1 MSIIMFWVVFAMCM
15 YGALSSF
22 LEYRNSKSKKQLGW
36 SIGWLVLCVL
46 NIVIELI

>member
-1 MSIIMFWVVFAMCM
+1 MNIIMFWVVFALCM

-22 LEYRNSKSKKQLGW
+22 LEYRNSKSKNQLGW
-36 SIGWLVLCVL
+36 SIGWLVLCAL

>member
-15 YGALSSF
+15 YGTLSSF
-22 LEYRNSKSKKQLGW
+22 LEYRNSKNKNQLGW